1 MIKSS
6 KFKGFILMENF
17 ILILLAILI
26 GYVLRRLNI
35 FSKDAPTILNQFV
48 IYISLP
54 AMILLQIP
62 KLSFSIDT
70 IIPVIVSYLVMGISI
85 IIVLGLSK
93 VLNFSREVTGSLL
106 LVSILTNSSF
116 LGIPIINAYMGDVA
130 MPYVL
135 VYDQVGTF
143 IMLATYGTFIASYYS
158 NKNEVS
164 FKTITLKVLSF
175 PPFIALIVSLFLMG
189 VEFNITIS
197 KVLENLALTIVPIAL
212 VAVGLQL
219 QFKLPRE
226 DIKPFSVA
234 IIIKLII
241 APIIAFIVCFVFG
254 WDNLA
259 SKVSIMEASMA
270 PMITAGAIASMAG
283 LAPRLSSAIVGY
295 GILMSFITSF
305 IVFNLI
311 S

>member
-1 MIKSS
+1 
-6 KFKGFILMENF
+6 MENF

-26 GYVLRRLNI
+26 GYVIRRLKL
-35 FSKDAPTILNQFV
+35 FSSDAPTILNQFV

-62 KLSFSIDT
+62 KLSFSVDA
-70 IIPVIVSYLVMGISI
+70 IIPIVISWLVMTISVF
-85 IIVLGLSK
+85 IVLGVSK
-93 VLNFSREVTGSLL
+93 LLNFSREITGSLL

-116 LGIPIINAYMGDVA
+116 MGIPILNAYIGETA
-130 MPYVL
+130 LPYVL
-135 VYDQVGTF
+135 VYDQLGTF
-143 IMLATYGTFIASYYS
+143 IALATYGTFIASYYS
-158 NKNEVS
+158 NKSDIS
-164 FKTITLKVLSF
+164 FKIITLKVVTF
-175 PPFIALIVSLFLMG
+175 PPFIALIVSLFLIG
-189 VEFNITIS
+189 VEFNDTLS
-197 KVLENLALTIVPIAL
+197 KVLATFASTIVPIAL

-219 QFKLPRE
+219 QFKLPKE

-234 IIIKLII
+234 LIIKLII
-241 APIIAFIVCFVFG
+241 APIIAFIICFIFG

-259 SKVSIMEASMA
+259 SKVSIMEAAMA

-295 GILMSFITSF
+295 GILISFITTF